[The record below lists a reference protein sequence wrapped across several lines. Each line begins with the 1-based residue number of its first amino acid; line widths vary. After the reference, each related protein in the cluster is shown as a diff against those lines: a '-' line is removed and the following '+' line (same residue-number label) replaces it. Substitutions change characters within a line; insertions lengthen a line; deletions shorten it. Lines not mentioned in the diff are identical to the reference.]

1 MSRDPSWDRRD
12 GGQSVCARA
21 GPRGAAPGSWGGA
34 ELVGR
39 GTKGGGGCFFRRV
52 RNFERPTVRIPT
64 EPFYE
69 RNSEFSAKWGNFYRC
84 TAIDAPMSGC
94 PDTLAVNSTIFLQS
108 PVLTE
113 R

>member
-1 MSRDPSWDRRD
+1 MRSTLSRVPSWDRRD

-21 GPRGAAPGSWGGA
+21 GPRGATPGSWGGA

-52 RNFERPTVRIPT
+52 RNFERPTFRIPT

-69 RNSEFSAKWGNFYRC
+69 RNSEVSAKWGNF
-84 TAIDAPMSGC
+84 
-94 PDTLAVNSTIFLQS
+94 
-108 PVLTE
+108 
-113 R
+113 